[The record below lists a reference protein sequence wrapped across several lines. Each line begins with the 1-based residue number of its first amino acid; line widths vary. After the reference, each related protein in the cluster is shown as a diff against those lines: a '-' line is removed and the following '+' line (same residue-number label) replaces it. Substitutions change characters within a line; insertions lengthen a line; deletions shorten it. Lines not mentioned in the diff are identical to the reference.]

1 MRTPTV
7 SPLLSCPTAQVP
19 NGPLLLNGGLTRGP
33 RTMN

>member
-19 NGPLLLNGGLTRGP
+19 NGPLLLNGADQGP